1 MAPERCQG
9 LSASACDLSSA
20 AALTLAAGRA
30 ASQPPARQRPCKAGT
45 EGEGQRGQERRR
57 QATRREERR
66 ARPWPRTMQALL
78 TSRVGS
84 LRSFAT
90 STRHQMKNKVP
101 EHQKLFQADN
111 GLPVHLKGGIM
122 DGLLYR
128 LTMAITVFGSCYSV
142 FSLVRASF
150 PQKNK

>member
-1 MAPERCQG
+1 M
-9 LSASACDLSSA
+9 DLPGTSLRVLRHVDSVDRF
-20 AALTLAAGRA
+20 LIPFVLPNPILP
-30 ASQPPARQRPCKAGT
+30 PPAVSQ
-45 EGEGQRGQERRR
+45 
-57 QATRREERR
+57 
-66 ARPWPRTMQALL
+66 